1 MTDQTDEVG
10 TEQLPFDDD
19 SRNYSLV
26 NNRPSCSNC
35 GAALFHDPA
44 PRLPLILPADGRKR
58 IYRYCAVCWKKV
70 TLVLAVSTTST
81 DTESELDVDEVG
93 TTSLWK
99 RSTVVDDHS

>member
-1 MTDQTDEVG
+1 VTDQTDEVG
-10 TEQLPFDDD
+10 TEQLDFDDD
-19 SRNYSLV
+19 SNTE
-26 NNRPSCSNC
+26 PCSVLPTCPNC
-35 GAALFHDPA
+35 GAELFHDPA